1 MEPITTVSGR
11 VMPLDRDDVDTDQIM
26 PKQFLTRVER
36 TGYGEF
42 VFHEWRRE
50 QDFVFNDPR
59 FSGATILVAGRN
71 FGSGSSREH
80 AVWGLQQHGFK
91 AVIAPSFSDIFVGNC
106 IQTGLV
112 PVQTDPETCRTLRQI
127 AEDAPETEVI
137 VDLQATEVRWPRGA
151 ASFEID
157 LQSREA
163 LMLGLDDVTLILHE
177 LDRIRDHEAGRP
189 AWMPH
194 VDRATAQ

>member
-1 MEPITTVSGR
+1 M
-11 VMPLDRDDVDTDQIM
+11 
-26 PKQFLTRVER
+26 
-36 TGYGEF
+36 
-42 VFHEWRRE
+42 
-50 QDFVFNDPR
+50 
-59 FSGATILVAGRN
+59 
-71 FGSGSSREH
+71 
-80 AVWGLQQHGFK
+80 GLQQHGFK